1 MLFVDQE
8 IKYFKIRG
16 NCSSIPNPVSYILV
30 EIKGN
35 VCPPPPKKTMLRW
48 CARIQMMVTHAIL
61 SFKGTVKS
69 LFNGKETPIL

>member
-35 VCPPPPKKTMLRW
+35 VCPPPPLKNYATLVCKDPNDGYSCYT
-48 CARIQMMVTHAIL
+48 
-61 SFKGTVKS
+61 F
-69 LFNGKETPIL
+69 F

>member
-35 VCPPPPKKTMLRW
+35 VCPPPPPKKL
-48 CARIQMMVTHAIL
+48 CYVGVQG
-61 SFKGTVKS
+61 SK
-69 LFNGKETPIL
+69 

>member
-35 VCPPPPKKTMLRW
+35 VCPPPLKNYATLVCKDPNDGYSCYT
-48 CARIQMMVTHAIL
+48 
-61 SFKGTVKS
+61 F
-69 LFNGKETPIL
+69 F